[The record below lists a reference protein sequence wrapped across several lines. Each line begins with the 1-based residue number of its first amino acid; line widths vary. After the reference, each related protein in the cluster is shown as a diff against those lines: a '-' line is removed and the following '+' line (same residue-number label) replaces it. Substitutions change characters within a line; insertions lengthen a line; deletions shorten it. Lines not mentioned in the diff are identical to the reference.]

1 MPIHATALGQSA
13 GESVLDIT
21 ARLTMAYAAGVEAE
35 EACYLDD
42 LRADGV
48 VAPPPFCVSLEWP
61 VVNGSRC
68 RDVTGVTADEA
79 WGGIHVQQDSTF
91 HRAVR
96 PGDRLR
102 TSGRVVKIGPTS
114 AGTLVVLKLETRD
127 ERSGEPVVT
136 SYSSTIFLRVPPE
149 GAPGTLEAPPELR
162 GEGAITVLP
171 AGCVALPTARRMA
184 HVYTECAGIW
194 NPIHTQRRIAQEKQL
209 PDVILHGTCTWALA
223 GVELIRRCAE
233 GDPLRLKRLAGR
245 FHGMVIPGTTIG
257 LEYGVEPGEPG
268 KVQFTVT
275 NAAGELAIS
284 HGLAEFAA

>member
-13 GESVLDIT
+13 GESALEVSP
-21 ARLTMAYAAGVEAE
+21 RLTMAYAAGVEAE

-42 LRADGV
+42 LRPNGV

-61 VVNGSRC
+61 VVNGPRY
-68 RDVTGVTADEA
+68 REITGITAQESWA
-79 WGGIHVQQDSTF
+79 GIHVQQDSTF

-102 TSGRVVKIGPTS
+102 TSGRVIKLKPTS
-114 AGTLVVLKLETRD
+114 AGTLVVLKLETAD

-136 SYSSTIFLRVPPE
+136 SYSSTIFLRVPLE
-149 GAPGTLEAPPELR
+149 GAPGTLEEPPTLR
-162 GEGAITVLP
+162 STGTITVLME
-171 AGCVALPTARRMA
+171 GGVALPTSRRMA

-194 NPIHTQRRIAQEKQL
+194 NPIHTERRIAQDKQL

-223 GVELIRRCAE
+223 GMELIRRCAE

-257 LEYGVEPGEPG
+257 LEYGIEPGSPG

-275 NAAGELAIS
+275 NAAGELAVS
-284 HGLAEFAA
+284 HGLAEFS

>member
-1 MPIHATALGQSA
+1 MPIRATALGQSA
-13 GESVLDIT
+13 GESVRDVT
-21 ARLTMAYAAGVEAE
+21 VRLTMAYAAGVEAE
-35 EACYLDD
+35 DACYLDD
-42 LRADGV
+42 LRATGV

-61 VVNGSRC
+61 VVNGPHYRGIIGI
-68 RDVTGVTADEA
+68 TEEEA
-79 WGGIHVQQDSTF
+79 WSGIHVQQDSTF

-102 TSGRVVKIGPTS
+102 TSGRVIKMKPTS
-114 AGTLVVLKLETRD
+114 AGTLAVLELQTRE
-127 ERSGEPVVT
+127 ERSGERVVT
-136 SYSSTIFLRVPPE
+136 SYCSTIFLRIPLE
-149 GAPGTLEAPPELR
+149 GAPGTLEEPPALR
-162 GEGAITVLP
+162 NEGAITVLIEK
-171 AGCVALPTARRMA
+171 GVALPTSRRMA

-194 NPIHTQRRIAQEKQL
+194 NPIHTERRIAQEKQL

-223 GVELIRRCAE
+223 GMELIRRCAE

-284 HGLAEFAA
+284 HGLAEFA